1 MCLYFHVHI
10 CICYESCAMCMCYV
24 LCAMCHVPC
33 SMFHVSCARWCACL
47 HVPCALFQCHQ
58 SRGGWNQSIASSKT
72 TPPISTSSP
81 PHYPSTFSTQRKPL
95 TWWIVCHIISVTCS
109 SFNLAEGILNHDI
122 FLFVPNIST
131 KALPVQKISRK
142 LVWVQIDLI
151 YLYNSLKSKVLNK
164 MAQFFINRFSPKI
177 CHSFEVLLIGW
188 EASL

>member
-10 CICYESCAMCMCYV
+10 CICYEPCAMCMCMCYV

-33 SMFHVSCARWCACL
+33 VMCHVMCMSACAMCPVPVPPKQGEMKPKYCL
-47 HVPCALFQCHQ
+47 V
-58 SRGGWNQSIASSKT
+58 KT

-81 PHYPSTFSTQRKPL
+81 PHYPSTFSTKRKPL

-109 SFNLAEGILNHDI
+109 SFNVAEGILNHDI

-151 YLYNSLKSKVLNK
+151 YLYNSLKSKVLNNK
-164 MAQFFINRFSPKI
+164 MVQFFINRFSPKI